1 MESERINYVVSPEV
15 LNRDIFELN
24 YDGNTFG
31 LYSGMSQVLSSGV
44 NGSSLLTGLTIP
56 ILFTYS
62 FNDLGFYDEFDGF
75 IDQQDTI
82 NNFYISG
89 NSIQPY
95 QVTIYNT
102 AGFGVN
108 NYLALS
114 NYSIDWG
121 DGANTSTVN
130 IKENTQVHTY
140 SQVPQEY
147 SIKMTQNNIWGTTEI
162 IKKITLPFTGVTV
175 DNQLGTV
182 TFTQQG
188 GKWSGI
194 PINYNYIFTGD
205 SNSNLNYSYVFNY
218 NQVFYC
224 IASQGIASYDS
235 LISNIDLL
243 YDPVKVVTNTNVIS
257 EPDPD
262 KPIYKTKSVIFSLT
276 APYDD
281 IIVTNI
287 SPLTTISSEQTVEL
301 LDYWYLPT
309 DIKRDGSY
317 TTTNYINP
325 ANDPI
330 IVSASTG
337 WINIGKFLTGTTE
350 VDFTQSNVLRTNL
363 YTFRG
368 NMNIKIPKYQTY

>member
-31 LYSGMSQVLSSGV
+31 LYSGMSQVLSSGI
-44 NGSSLLTGLTIP
+44 NGSSLLTGLTVP

-121 DGANTSTVN
+121 DGSNTSTVN

-140 SQVPQEY
+140 SQVPQDY

-205 SNSNLNYSYVFNY
+205 SNSNLSSYYSSNYTQVPFIVSGFTNSKLNSLKRWGPQSFTVGYVINLGKESIGYVDEITSEYTSYTIN
-218 NQVFYC
+218 
-224 IASQGIASYDS
+224 
-235 LISNIDLL
+235 
-243 YDPVKVVTNTNVIS
+243 
-257 EPDPD
+257 
-262 KPIYKTKSVIFSLT
+262 
-276 APYDD
+276 
-281 IIVTNI
+281 NI
-287 SPLTTISSEQTVEL
+287 SYFDFNNGKTIYFVNSSGFTSNNLIISGLTKNEL
-301 LDYWYLPT
+301 LLDFVF
-309 DIKRDGSY
+309 
-317 TTTNYINP
+317 
-325 ANDPI
+325 DPEI
-330 IVSASTG
+330 RSDVYVER
-337 WINIGKFLTGTTE
+337 GKYSGYEQLQRLGE
-350 VDFTQSNVLRTNL
+350 VD
-363 YTFRG
+363 
-368 NMNIKIPKYQTY
+368 NMGDLVRYGYGFFKINTV